1 MMTNIQISNKYYP
14 TLIHAFS
21 SGVIEC
27 MINTGKSKY
36 LSEVLKNSGLSEY
49 INENMRLSEFYDWLY
64 AEICHSY
71 KSEYI
76 YKNVIANKILLGRH
90 SLNTSYMLT
99 EFRVENCKADIIIL
113 NGTSTVY
120 EIKSEF
126 DSLDRIENQIN
137 SYKKMFDRVN
147 VIASSSQIEKVKLL
161 LTPEVGL
168 LELTPQTTIRTI
180 REPTSMRL
188 TVNPEVIFNSL
199 RRTEYLKIIKKV
211 YGYVPEVPNT
221 QIYKVC
227 KELFN
232 KIEPQVA
239 HDEMV
244 RVLIQR
250 GNRKIIKEV
259 ISDIPKSLIA
269 YLLSS
274 QLSLGKVA
282 KLNEIL
288 EQKLKYILVP
298 IK

>member
-1 MMTNIQISNKYYP
+1 MTTNIQISNKYYP
-14 TLIHAFS
+14 TLAHAFS
-21 SGVIEC
+21 PGVIEC
-27 MINTGKSKY
+27 MIDTGKSKY
-36 LSEVLKNSGLSEY
+36 LSEVLKNSGLLES
-49 INENMRLSEFYDWLY
+49 INQNMKLGEFYEWLY
-64 AEICHSY
+64 SEICHSY
-71 KSEYI
+71 KSEYV
-76 YKNVIANKILLGRH
+76 YKNAIVNKILLGRH

-99 EFRVENCKADIIIL
+99 EFRVENCKADVVIL

-126 DSLDRIENQIN
+126 DSLDRIENQIK

-147 VIASSSQIEKVKLL
+147 VIASSSQIDKVKLL

-168 LELTPQTTIRTI
+168 MELTPQITIKTI
-180 REPTSMRL
+180 REPASMRL
-188 TVNPEVIFNSL
+188 TVTPEVIFNSL
-199 RRTEYLKIIKKV
+199 RRTEYLKIIKKM

-221 QIYKVC
+221 QIYKVS
-227 KELFN
+227 KELFC
-232 KIEPQVA
+232 KLEPQVA
-239 HDEMV
+239 HDQMV

-250 GNRKIIKEV
+250 GNRKVLKEV
-259 ISDIPKSLIA
+259 ISDIPNSLRA

-274 QLSLGKVA
+274 QLSLVKAA